1 MQEPKHM
8 DLIVPMP
15 IILFKPVVNKK
26 RNLKGLYQCP
36 LFLYPLRTGTRE
48 RPSFILFV
56 TLKCGDKEPDYWVKR
71 GTALLLALA
80 T

>member
-1 MQEPKHM
+1 ME
-8 DLIVPMP
+8 LIVPMP

-26 RNLKGLYQCP
+26 KQPKGLYQCP
-36 LFLYPLRTGTRE
+36 LFLYPIRTGTRE
-48 RPSFILFV
+48 RPSYMLMV
-56 TLKCGDKEPDYWVKR
+56 HLKVGVQDSDYWVKR